1 MSKESPKKI
10 RSILATDCGS
20 TTTKCILI
28 ELGEDG
34 YRLAV
39 RGEAPTTVE
48 APAEDV
54 TQGVLNAVREV
65 SELIGRPLLD
75 DQGNLIHPY
84 DPENNRGVDIYLST
98 SSAGGGLQMIVGG
111 VVREMTAKSAEK
123 AALGAG
129 AIVMDVLAVNDGRL
143 PHEKIELIRQLRP
156 DMLLLA
162 GGVDGG
168 TVKHVVEL
176 AQIVGAADPK
186 PRLGIA
192 YELPVIY
199 AGNVDAQEPIRDTLE
214 KKTALDVVDNLR
226 PSMEEENLL
235 PSRLKIQE
243 QFLEHVM
250 AHAPGYP
257 KLMELADEE
266 IMPTPAAVGSIMETI
281 AKRHNINIV
290 GVDIGG
296 ATTDVFSVLDGVFN
310 RTVSANF
317 GMSYSFSNVYA
328 EAGHEMVMRWVPF
341 PLDERELRNRIKN
354 KMIRPT
360 SIPYLLEEL
369 ILEQAMAREALRLSF
384 DQHKSLVTGLKGVQK
399 KSDLSALFGLGDQGE
414 DTLIDMRRIDMVIG
428 SGGVLSHAPRRH
440 QTAMMLIDSFLP
452 EGVTTLTVDSIFMM
466 PQLGVLAAV
475 HEEAATQVFERDCL
489 IYLGDCVAPVGRV
502 KAGQKVM
509 SVECEAERFELM
521 AGEMKVIERPKT
533 AGPMTLRLIPAK
545 GIDMGS
551 GPGKPHECSVQGGV
565 VGVIFD
571 GRGRRPFSYQNAV
584 TELSQEERLKAL
596 DDWNSTLEL
605 YPGYSGMKGEEV
617 KA

>member
-1 MSKESPKKI
+1 MSEPKI

-28 ELGEDG
+28 EWGEDG

-75 DQGNLIHPY
+75 ENGELIRPY
-84 DPENNRGVDIYLST
+84 DREKNQGIDIYLST
-98 SSAGGGLQMIVGG
+98 SSAGGGLQMVVGG

-176 AQIVGAADPK
+176 AQVVGAADPK

-192 YELPVIY
+192 YELPVIF
-199 AGNVDAQEPIRDTLE
+199 AGNKDAQEPIRETLA
-214 KKTALDVVDNLR
+214 KKTALEVVDNLR
-226 PSMEEENLL
+226 PAMDKENLQ

-257 KLMELADEE
+257 NLMKMTDEE

-281 AKRHNINIV
+281 AKRDSINIV

-310 RTVSANF
+310 RTVSTNF

-328 EAGHEMVMRWVPF
+328 EAGHEQVMRWVPF
-341 PLDERELRNRIKN
+341 SLDERELRNRIKN

-399 KSDLSALFGLGDQGE
+399 KSDLSALFGLGDE
-414 DTLIDMRRIDMVIG
+414 ESDTLIDMRKVNMLIG

-466 PQLGVLAAV
+466 PQLGVLAEV
-475 HEEAATQVFERDCL
+475 HPDAATQVFERDCL

-502 KAGQKVM
+502 KPGETAMEVQIDGEKLTV
-509 SVECEAERFELM
+509 RG
-521 AGEMKVIERPKT
+521 GEMIVKQRERDL
-533 AGPMTLRLIPAK
+533 GPTQVTIHPAR
-545 GIDMGS
+545 GLDMGA
-551 GPGKPHECSVQGGV
+551 GPGKPFQCELYGGT

-571 GRGRRPFSYQNAV
+571 GRGRRPFSFQNAV
-584 TELSQEERLKAL
+584 TDLSEKERLDYLSK
-596 DDWNSTLEL
+596 WNESLQL
-605 YPGYSGMKGEEV
+605 YPDFKG
-617 KA
+617 AGH

>member
-1 MSKESPKKI
+1 VSKPI

-75 DQGNLIHPY
+75 KDDNLIRPY
-84 DPENNRGVDIYLST
+84 NEEKNEGVDLYLST
-98 SSAGGGLQMIVGG
+98 SSAGGGLQMVVGG

-176 AQIVGAADPK
+176 AQVVGAADPK

-192 YELPVIY
+192 YQLPVIF
-199 AGNVDAQEPIRDTLE
+199 AGNLDAREAVRETLE
-214 KKTALDVVDNLR
+214 KKTALDIVDNLR
-226 PSMEEENLL
+226 PTMERENLL

-257 KLMELADEE
+257 KLMKLADEE

-281 AKRHNINIV
+281 AEQNKINIV

-317 GMSYSFSNVYA
+317 GMSYSYSNVYA
-328 EAGHEMVMRWVPF
+328 EAGHDNVMRWVPF
-341 PLDERELRNRIKN
+341 SLEERELRNRIKN

-384 DQHKSLVTGLKGVQK
+384 DQHKSLVTGLKGVQR
-399 KSDLSALFGLGDQGE
+399 KSDLSTLFGLGE
-414 DTLIDMRRIDMVIG
+414 PESDTLIDMMKVDMVIG

-452 EGVTTLTVDSIFMM
+452 EGVTALTVDSIFMM

-475 HEEAATQVFERDCL
+475 HAEAATQVFERDCL
-489 IYLGDCVAPVGRV
+489 IYLGDCVAPLGRV
-502 KAGQKVM
+502 KTGEPVMDVLCQDQRIEVLGGQMMVLPRPREEGPLKV
-509 SVECEAERFELM
+509 V
-521 AGEMKVIERPKT
+521 
-533 AGPMTLRLIPAK
+533 MTPRK

-551 GPGKPHECSVQGGV
+551 GPGKVHECELSGGSVGI
-565 VGVIFD
+565 IFD

-584 TELSQEERLKAL
+584 ADMSSADRLKAL
-596 DDWNSTLEL
+596 TSWNQALQL
-605 YPGYSGMKGEEV
+605 YPGYAGE
-617 KA
+617 